1 MEDNMQNEMDVTLM
15 EQEAEGRF
23 ARGMRHMR
31 GLVAT
36 IGAQNL
42 VIACSLLLIG
52 AAVITNFVMF
62 GGDGPAV
69 GEGDVLGSGLIEEGG
84 EALTAKSS
92 PADAYFASAQLSRKQ
107 ARDQALA
114 VLQTVVDSASADALA
129 REQASDDISRIAS
142 EMQTEANVET
152 LIKSKGFEECVA
164 VIAEGSASIIV
175 RSDGLL
181 PNELS
186 QIKEIVYEHAGID
199 PVSIKIIEQRAE

>member
-1 MEDNMQNEMDVTLM
+1 MEENMQNEMDVTLM
-15 EQEAEGRF
+15 EQEAESRF
-23 ARGMRHMR
+23 SRGMRR
-31 GLVAT
+31 VKGLAAK
-36 IGAQNL
+36 IGTKNL

-52 AAVITNFVMF
+52 AAAITNFVMF

-69 GEGDVLGSGLIEEGG
+69 GEGDVLGSGLVDDGG
-84 EALTAKSS
+84 EGLAAAESS

-142 EMQTEANVET
+142 EIQTEANVET

-199 PVSIKIIEQRAE
+199 PVSIKIIEQKP